1 MEENDSRVPAL
12 NTEQE
17 VIKWGEVLIK
27 GEAERIR
34 KGMAP
39 VTNPTIAIVKVRYEN
54 FLESFNYQKTL
65 QKTNTRTLGDLSKL
79 RKEADEL
86 ITRIWNEVENTF
98 NDFPDDLKRERSK
111 EYGLVY
117 VYRKNEIRNI
127 HILEKEPVSDK
138 VVSTNPL

>member
-1 MEENDSRVPAL
+1 
-12 NTEQE
+12 
-17 VIKWGEVLIK
+17 
-27 GEAERIR
+27 
-34 KGMAP
+34 
-39 VTNPTIAIVKVRYEN
+39 
-54 FLESFNYQKTL
+54 
-65 QKTNTRTLGDLSKL
+65 
-79 RKEADEL
+79 
-86 ITRIWNEVENTF
+86 ENTF